1 MNSFNPSTINEIE
14 RLRINN
20 LYFPMEKQERNYVF
34 ESLITVDGKYVI
46 FKDEV
51 FDIVEQKLIGNVWSS
66 LDVFKLL
73 FEKTNIEDEQF
84 KTIKESFLSMPIL
97 ENHQNLFGLRDILLE
112 FNFFQDTWFGR
123 ELSSAGESIK
133 NFAKDSYN
141 GLKKFGLAISSGDW
155 SQILG
160 LLASGIKFLLR
171 KLKDALYSNIGMIVD
186 AILIA
191 TGIGKGAQMVA
202 WGLVVALDIYQISTG
217 DFSDEDKAK
226 PMWAKYLELGIDILG
241 FLFTGAVAKTSKSLL
256 SPLLNASKK
265 GPAAVAAVIKKSPK
279 IKELILKMI
288 DNVGAVS
295 GKLKGVTSKLQKT
308 FPKASSFIGTVLG
321 GMSGVLTAFVNG
333 LKSIISG
340 TKSVV
345 KTVTGGAGKVGK
357 AVRAGGTTGGINY
370 GIDSYRVAKD
380 VDLSKTLIGANA
392 STKADYTGI
401 DF

>member
-14 RLRINN
+14 RLRINS
-20 LYFPMEKQERNYVF
+20 LYFPMEKQKKDYIF
-34 ESLITVDGKYVI
+34 ESLITVDGKYII

-73 FEKTNIEDEQF
+73 FEKTNVEDEQF

-97 ENHQNLFGLRDILLE
+97 ENQQNLYGLRDILLE
-112 FNFFQDTWFGR
+112 FDFMQDTWFGR
-123 ELSSAGESIK
+123 QLSSAGEGIK
-133 NFAKDSYN
+133 NFAKDSYE

-160 LLASGIKFLLR
+160 LLSSGVKFLLR
-171 KLKDALYSNIGMIVD
+171 KLKEALYSNLGMIVD

-202 WGLVVALDIYQISTG
+202 WGLVVALDIYQITTG
-217 DFSDEDKAK
+217 DFTDEDKAK
-226 PMWAKYLELGIDILG
+226 PTWAKYLELGIDILG
-241 FLFTGAVAKTSKSLL
+241 FIFTGALAKTAKVSL
-256 SPLLNASKK
+256 SPLLNASRK
-265 GPAAVAAVIKKSPK
+265 GPKAVSAIIEKSPK
-279 IKELILKMI
+279 IKEFIIKMI
-288 DNVGAVS
+288 DNVGSVS
-295 GKLKGVTSKLQKT
+295 GKLRGVTSQLQKK
-308 FPKASSFIGTVLG
+308 FPKASGFIKTALG
-321 GMSGVLTAFVNG
+321 GVSSVLTAFVNT
-333 LKSIISG
+333 LKSIIGGVS
-340 TKSVV
+340 TAV
-345 KTVTGGAGKVGK
+345 KTITGGASKVGK
-357 AVRAGGTTGGINY
+357 GVRAGGVTGGINY
-370 GIDSYRVAKD
+370 GMDAYRVSKD